1 MWLKRNTRTCPSPH
15 IVEKILQET
24 TDFQGQIRSNDKVCY
39 SCYKSH
45 LVSLEGHT
53 SAAVSVDSNLQE
65 LLSNLSATLSTKK
78 ITSIDDLVDHAMI
91 RTTIDVGNKL
101 LDGEAML
108 LPTINDMFNAHI
120 KYLVHTEG
128 LEYIIGKEIGDNL
141 VTSRW
146 ILIQLSSALYKHLSS
161 TCKIRKCG
169 TLVYRKNADLPLI
182 ITQLLWKQKS
192 SSTESTASH
201 QVNTLPASEQNE
213 TSDKLTTTVLT
224 DLNSRIHISIR
235 SLLAED
241 SKAPFDYSKL
251 NINDFLAKVGTIGQQ
266 QFNL

>member
-65 LLSNLSATLSTKK
+65 LLSNLSATLF
-78 ITSIDDLVDHAMI
+78 
-91 RTTIDVGNKL
+91 
-101 LDGEAML
+101 DGEAML